1 MTKPTTLHTI
11 MVEAVHQCIQHVDSG
26 GLPFV
31 GVVVQSGVAV
41 SNFGFNRVYETGDAS
56 AHAEVVAMRDAM
68 SRLKCS
74 NLSGTVLLATGEP
87 CGLCYRFAQN
97 CGVDAIYVAVD
108 REEAASWGFDYRSSY
123 ALFGITDDMRAQVY
137 RALPVPDRY
146 EPFVRY
152 LEISGGH
159 TSDLE

>member
-1 MTKPTTLHTI
+1 
-11 MVEAVHQCIQHVDSG
+11 
-26 GLPFV
+26 
-31 GVVVQSGVAV
+31 
-41 SNFGFNRVYETGDAS
+41 
-56 AHAEVVAMRDAM
+56 MRDAM

-74 NLSGTVLLATGEP
+74 DLSGTVLLATGEP

-123 ALFGITDDMRAQVY
+123 ALFGITDDMRAQFY

-146 EPFVRY
+146 EPFARY

>member
-1 MTKPTTLHTI
+1 MPKPTMLHTI
-11 MVEAVHQCIQHVDSG
+11 MVEAVHQCMQHVDSG

-31 GVVVQSGVAV
+31 GVVVQDGVAA

-74 NLSGTVLLATGEP
+74 DLSGTVLLATGEP
-87 CGLCYRFAQN
+87 CGLCYCFART
-97 CGVDAIYVAVD
+97 CGVDAIYVAAD
-108 REEAASWGFDYRSSY
+108 RDEVARWGFDYRSSY

-152 LEISGGH
+152 LEISGEH

>member
-68 SRLKCS
+68 FRSFR
-74 NLSGTVLLATGEP
+74 N
-87 CGLCYRFAQN
+87 
-97 CGVDAIYVAVD
+97 
-108 REEAASWGFDYRSSY
+108 RSSCH
-123 ALFGITDDMRAQVY
+123 G
-137 RALPVPDRY
+137 
-146 EPFVRY
+146 
-152 LEISGGH
+152 
-159 TSDLE
+159 

>member
-1 MTKPTTLHTI
+1 MTKHTTLHTI

-31 GVVVQSGVAV
+31 GVVVQSRVAV

-74 NLSGTVLLATGEP
+74 DLSGTVLLATGEP
-87 CGLCYRFAQN
+87 CGCVTVSRKTAGLMPYTLRQTVKRLPAGGSITTPVTLFSASPMICEHSFTVLCRFRIGMN
-97 CGVDAIYVAVD
+97 LL
-108 REEAASWGFDYRSSY
+108 R
-123 ALFGITDDMRAQVY
+123 GI
-137 RALPVPDRY
+137 
-146 EPFVRY
+146 
-152 LEISGGH
+152 
-159 TSDLE
+159 